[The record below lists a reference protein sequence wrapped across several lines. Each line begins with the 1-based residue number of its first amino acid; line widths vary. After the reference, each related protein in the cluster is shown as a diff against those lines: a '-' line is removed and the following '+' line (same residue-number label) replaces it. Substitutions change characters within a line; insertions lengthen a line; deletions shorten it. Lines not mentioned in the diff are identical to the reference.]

1 MNSKKL
7 NGGFNQRKMADKVDE
22 RDLRVSERFTV
33 VFLEDIYSE
42 SIKLARLRR
51 ALKRVKQ
58 ALRRVL
64 SILVIPENLEEL
76 T

>member
-7 NGGFNQRKMADKVDE
+7 KGGFNQRKMADKVDE

>member
-1 MNSKKL
+1 MNPKKL
-7 NGGFNQRKMADKVDE
+7 KGGFNQRKMADKVDE